1 MWRTAM
7 NELKQIAMELLEK
20 YRQSER
26 SLIWEYSGN
35 IRESERLLEKECRE
49 YRKRIEGCKE

>member
-1 MWRTAM
+1 MWRPAM

-35 IRESERLLEKECRE
+35 ICESERLLEEECRE
-49 YRKRIEGCKE
+49 YRKRIEECM

>member
-1 MWRTAM
+1 MWRPAM

-26 SLIWEYSGN
+26 SMIWEYSGN
-35 IRESERLLEKECRE
+35 IRESERLLEEECRE
-49 YRKRIEGCKE
+49 YKKRIEECM

>member
-1 MWRTAM
+1 MPAM

-20 YRQSER
+20 YWQAET

-35 IRESERLLEKECRE
+35 ISEEEKLLDEECRE
-49 YRKRIEGCKE
+49 YRKRIEECM

>member
-1 MWRTAM
+1 MT
-7 NELKQIAMELLEK
+7 ELKQIAMELLEK

-35 IRESERLLEKECRE
+35 ISESERLLEEECRE
-49 YRKRIEGCKE
+49 YKKRIEGCKE

>member
-7 NELKQIAMELLEK
+7 NELKQIALELLEK

-26 SLIWEYSGN
+26 SMIWEYSGN
-35 IRESERLLEKECRE
+35 IRESERLLEEECRE
-49 YRKRIEGCKE
+49 YKKRIEECM